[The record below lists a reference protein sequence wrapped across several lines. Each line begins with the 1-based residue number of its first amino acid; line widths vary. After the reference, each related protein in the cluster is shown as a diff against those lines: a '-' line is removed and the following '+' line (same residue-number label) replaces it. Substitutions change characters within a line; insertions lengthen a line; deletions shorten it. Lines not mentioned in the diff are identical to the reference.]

1 MTDPPTKA
9 ERLAAAKV
17 ELEEAYHLRKAAHL
31 DFVSVY
37 QADIATWN
45 ALAEADS
52 RYMEAQKKV
61 QAIEAEP

>member
-17 ELEEAYHLRKAAHL
+17 ELEKAYQLRKAAHL

-45 ALAEADS
+45 ALAEADR
-52 RYMEAQKKV
+52 RYMEAEKRL